1 MNANNLFLGRQP
13 ILDRRG
19 NLVAFEL
26 LFRSSQANGAHIDD
40 DLLAT
45 ATVINH
51 AFSELGVEAV
61 LGHFTGYINLSASLL
76 MSEVIELLPKE
87 RVVLEVLETVEIND
101 ALVARL
107 RELRAAGFR
116 LALDDFAG
124 DTERYARI
132 LDFIDVVKVEIPGHS
147 DAELVETTAR
157 LRRWPVRLLAE
168 KVDTREQVDRCM
180 ALGYELFQG
189 YYFAKP
195 TVLEGKRLSHTE
207 SAIMQ
212 LVGLVV
218 SDADTTE
225 IEQIFKQNPDLTIN
239 LLRLVN
245 SVSIGARTRIN
256 SLKEAIAVLGR
267 SQLQRWLQLLM
278 FATAASPDAQFP
290 SPLLMLAATRGKLME
305 LMSTAAGGAR
315 QADDAFLAGILS
327 LVGALLGRPLEE
339 ILASLAVPE
348 QVRAAVLKREGRL
361 GDLLNLAV
369 QVELSDVPGIER
381 QIERID
387 GLNAM
392 RVGEAY
398 VGAIEWANSIAD
410 AAP

>member
-1 MNANNLFLGRQP
+1 VNANNLFLGRQP

-107 RELRAAGFR
+107 RELRSAGFR

-147 DAELVETTAR
+147 DAELAETTAR

-168 KVDTREQVDRCM
+168 KVNNREQVDRCM

-212 LVGLVV
+212 LTGLVV

-256 SLKEAIAVLGR
+256 SLKGAIAVLGR

-315 QADDAFLAGILS
+315 QSDDAFLAGILS

-339 ILASLAVPE
+339 ILASLAVSE
-348 QVRAAVLKREGRL
+348 QVRAAVLRREGRL

-387 GLNAM
+387 GLNAT

>member
-1 MNANNLFLGRQP
+1 MSANNLFLGRQP
-13 ILDRRG
+13 ILDRQG

-26 LFRSSQANGAHIDD
+26 LFRSGLSNSASVQD

-61 LGHFTGYINLSASLL
+61 LGHFTGYINLPASLL
-76 MSEVIELLPKE
+76 MSDVIELLPRE
-87 RVVLEVLETVEIND
+87 RVVLEVLETVEITD
-101 ALVARL
+101 TLVARL
-107 RELRAAGFR
+107 RELRRAGFR

-124 DTERYARI
+124 DTARYEEI
-132 LDFIDVVKVEIPGHS
+132 LDLIDVVKVEIPGHS
-147 DAELVETTAR
+147 LVELEQTTAQ

-168 KVDTREQVDRCM
+168 KVDTRDQVDRCL

-195 TVLEGKRLSHTE
+195 TVLEGKRLSHAE
-207 SAIMQ
+207 SAIMR

-225 IEQIFKQNPDLTIN
+225 IEQIFKHNPDLSIN

-245 SVSIGARTRIN
+245 SVSMGARARIN

-278 FATAASPDAQFP
+278 FATATSPEARFP
-290 SPLLMLAATRGKLME
+290 SPLLMLAATRGKMME
-305 LMSTAAGGAR
+305 LLSGIAGNAR
-315 QADDAFLAGILS
+315 EGDEAFLVGILS
-327 LVGALLGRPLEE
+327 LVSALLGRPIEE
-339 ILASLAVPE
+339 ILAALAVPL
-348 QVRAAVLKREGRL
+348 QVRDAVLKREGRL
-361 GDLLNLAV
+361 GDLLGLV
-369 QVELSDVPGIER
+369 EQVELADVGGIER
-381 QIERID
+381 AMSRVG
-387 GLNAM
+387 GLDPM
-392 RVGEAY
+392 RVNDAY

>member
-107 RELRAAGFR
+107 RELRSAGFR

-147 DAELVETTAR
+147 DAELAETTAR

-168 KVDTREQVDRCM
+168 KVNNREQVDRCM

-212 LVGLVV
+212 LTGLVV

-256 SLKEAIAVLGR
+256 SLKGAIAVLGR

-315 QADDAFLAGILS
+315 QSDDAFLAGILS

-339 ILASLAVPE
+339 ILASLAVSE
-348 QVRAAVLKREGRL
+348 QVRAAVLRREGRL

-387 GLNAM
+387 GLNAT

>member
-1 MNANNLFLGRQP
+1 MSENNLFLGRQP
-13 ILDRRG
+13 ILDRQG

-26 LFRSSQANGAHIDD
+26 LFRSSQANGAQIQD

-51 AFSELGVEAV
+51 AFSELGAEAV
-61 LGHFTGYINLSASLL
+61 LGHFTGYINLSAPLL

-124 DTERYARI
+124 GTERYAPI
-132 LDFIDVVKVEIPGHS
+132 LDFIDVVKVEIPGHT
-147 DAELVETTAR
+147 DEALAETTAQ
-157 LRRWPVRLLAE
+157 LRQWPVRLLAE
-168 KVDTREQVDRCM
+168 KVDTREQVDRCL

-212 LVGLVV
+212 LVGLVI

-225 IEQIFKQNPDLTIN
+225 IEKIFKQNPDLTIN

-245 SVSIGARTRIN
+245 SVSMGAKARIN

-278 FATAASPDAQFP
+278 FATTASPDAQFP

-305 LMSTAAGGAR
+305 LLSAATGSPR
-315 QADDAFLAGILS
+315 QADEAFLVGIMS
-327 LVGALLGRPLEE
+327 LVSALLGRPIEE

-348 QVRAAVLKREGRL
+348 KVSAAVLRREGRL
-361 GDLLNLAV
+361 GDLLNLAE
-369 QVELSDVPGIER
+369 QVELSDVAGIE
-381 QIERID
+381 QEIARI
-387 GLNAM
+387 GNLNAM
-392 RVGEAY
+392 QVGEAY

>member
-1 MNANNLFLGRQP
+1 VSANNLFLGRQP
-13 ILDRRG
+13 ILDRQG

-26 LFRSSQANGAHIDD
+26 LFRSSQANGARIDN

-51 AFSELGVEAV
+51 AFSELGAEAV
-61 LGHFTGYINLSASLL
+61 LGHYTGYINLPASLL

-124 DTERYARI
+124 DTERYAPI
-132 LDFIDVVKVEIPGHS
+132 LDFIDVVKVEIPGHT
-147 DAELVETTAR
+147 DAELAETTAR
-157 LRRWPVRLLAE
+157 LRHWPVRLLAE
-168 KVDTREQVDRCM
+168 KVDTREQVERCM

-225 IEQIFKQNPDLTIN
+225 IEKIFKQNPDLTIN

-245 SVSIGARTRIN
+245 SVSIGAKTRIS

-278 FATAASPDAQFP
+278 FATAASPDGQFP
-290 SPLLMLAATRGKLME
+290 TPLLILAATRGKLME
-305 LMSTAAGGAR
+305 LMSAASGGAR
-315 QADDAFLAGILS
+315 QSDEAFLAGIMS
-327 LVGALLGRPLEE
+327 LVGALLGRPIEE
-339 ILASLAVPE
+339 ILASLAVPD
-348 QVRAAVLKREGRL
+348 QVRAAVLERKGRL
-361 GDLLNLAV
+361 GDLLDLAE

-381 QIERID
+381 HIERIA